1 VKILIAPD
9 SFKESLSAFEVANSI
24 EKGILKFKPDIECI
38 KIPLADGGEGTVDAI
53 LNASGGKR
61 ISVKVMDPL
70 MREIVSFL
78 GILPDNETA
87 VIEMAAA
94 SGLELLSPEERNP
107 FHTTSYGTGQLIKAA
122 LDHGCRK
129 IYIGIGGSATNDGGA
144 GMAMALGAG
153 LLNAIGDDIMMG
165 GGFLSDL
172 HSIDL
177 SEFDKRIMDCEMIV
191 LSDVQNPLC
200 GENGASY
207 IYGTQKGADPE
218 MISQLDSNL
227 RHFGNILESVY
238 GKRIIDVAGAGAA
251 GGLGAG
257 LMGFCNAKLKPG
269 FDTISKI
276 VQLEKAIEASDLVIT
291 GEGKLD
297 YQTKFGKVPF
307 GVAQMAKKM
316 KKPVIGIAG
325 KLGKD
330 YKELYNFGFQKIYSI
345 SEGIESLEYSIA
357 NAESLLINASEKI
370 ISSISLTFRKK

>member
-1 VKILIAPD
+1 MKILIAPD
-9 SFKESLSAFEVANSI
+9 SFKESLSALEVANSI

-53 LNASGGKR
+53 LKASGGNR
-61 ISVKVMDPL
+61 ISEKVLDPL
-70 MREIVSFL
+70 MREIDSSWGL
-78 GILPDNETA
+78 LPGSKTA

-94 SGLELLSPEERNP
+94 SGIELLTSKERNP
-107 FHTTSYGTGQLIKAA
+107 LLTSSYGTGQLINAA
-122 LDHGCRK
+122 LEHGCSK

-144 GMAMALGAG
+144 GMAMALGAR
-153 LLNAIGDDIMMG
+153 LLDTNGDNIKMG
-165 GGFLSDL
+165 GGYLSDL
-172 HSIDL
+172 QSIDL
-177 SEFDKRIMDCEMIV
+177 SGFDKRIANREFIV

-207 IYGTQKGADPE
+207 IYGPQKGADVE

-227 RHFGNILESVY
+227 KHYGNILESVFD
-238 GKRIIDVAGAGAA
+238 KQIVNEPGAGAA

-257 LMGFCNAKLKPG
+257 LMAFCDAKLLPG
-269 FDTISKI
+269 FNTISEL
-276 VQLEKAIEASDLVIT
+276 VQLEKAIEKSDLVIT

-297 YQTKFGKVPF
+297 FQTKFGKVPF

-325 KLGKD
+325 TLGKD
-330 YKELYNFGFQKIYSI
+330 YKELYSFGFHNIYSI

-357 NAESLLINASEKI
+357 NAKSLLVNASERI
-370 ISSISLTFRKK
+370 ISTIFIDL